1 MISQYYSNYYNSLFK
16 NKLESSNYM
25 NVVEEKRYY
34 SQTINY
40 KQSIYYH
47 QKKWRKFQKWKIR
60 DNIAE

>member
-47 QKKWRKFQKWKIR
+47 QKKWRKSGESFKNGK
-60 DNIAE
+60 